1 MIALLVGFAGLF
13 GAAGVAG
20 AAVAAHGGGSAQL
33 AATAATIALVHAP
46 SLLGLAAFVSRMPR
60 LAPLSGLLI
69 IVGTLLFSGD
79 LAARIAGGERLFAN
93 AAPIGGSLLI
103 AGWLVVA
110 VAGIVLTIR
119 RPTP

>member
-1 MIALLVGFAGLF
+1 MIAPLVGFAGLF

-20 AAVAAHGGGSAQL
+20 AAVAAHGGGNAQL
-33 AATAATIALVHAP
+33 AATAAAIALVHAP

-69 IVGTLLFSGD
+69 ILGTLLFSGD
-79 LAARIAGGERLFAN
+79 LAARIVWGVRLFAN
-93 AAPIGGSLLI
+93 AAPIGGTLLI

-110 VAGIVLTIR
+110 VAGIVLAIR
-119 RPTP
+119 RPAP